1 MLPNCYKVSA
11 SAGIYYTHHL
21 SAAESLSDLPF
32 NILEHISFA
41 LNSSLFTSII
51 KGSLT
56 HPMASEKDTP
66 TLGGGTNLEVPSDKA
81 SDTAR
86 GLDSSQQ
93 PSSQSSEHG
102 DSALAEKG
110 INPVDETSP
119 RDIHGVK
126 WALAVI
132 SILISTFL
140 FALDNTIVADVQPA
154 IVERFGQVDKLP
166 WLSVAFLVA
175 ASGTNLVW

>member
-1 MLPNCYKVSA
+1 M
-11 SAGIYYTHHL
+11 
-21 SAAESLSDLPF
+21 
-32 NILEHISFA
+32 
-41 LNSSLFTSII
+41 
-51 KGSLT
+51 
-56 HPMASEKDTP
+56 
-66 TLGGGTNLEVPSDKA
+66 LEVPSEKA
-81 SDTAR
+81 SHTAR

-102 DSALAEKG
+102 DMALTEKG
-110 INPVDETSP
+110 VNPVDETP
-119 RDIHGVK
+119 RNIHGIK
-126 WALAVI
+126 WALAVM

>member
-1 MLPNCYKVSA
+1 
-11 SAGIYYTHHL
+11 
-21 SAAESLSDLPF
+21 
-32 NILEHISFA
+32 
-41 LNSSLFTSII
+41 
-51 KGSLT
+51 
-56 HPMASEKDTP
+56 MATEQAP
-66 TLGGGTNLEVPSDKA
+66 HTLGEKTMLEVPSERA

-86 GLDSSQQ
+86 GFDTSQQ

-102 DSALAEKG
+102 DMALTEKG
-110 INPVDETSP
+110 IQPVDETAP
-119 RDIHGVK
+119 RDIHGIK
-126 WALAVI
+126 WALAVL